1 MKVALAIDTLPPYT
15 SGVTTHYVVLAE
27 KLLQKGHDILILTPR
42 LVRKPKLPESLKK
55 AKIVY
60 LPSFPVRHAK
70 GLKLAFPSTPRTL
83 YELRKFNPD
92 IIESS
97 SPSSLGVD
105 TLLSSKL
112 LKKPCVSYF
121 YTLFNSREYIYL
133 ITERFTKLAEAIV
146 TKYTRWFYKR
156 VDKVFVPTPKVK
168 SIVLKLGIPKTKISI
183 APVFTDIK
191 VSEKPDKEHI
201 NYVKNKYKLKKNVAV
216 YLGRLSIEKNLDMLL
231 KVWLKVVNKNKGAT
245 LLIIGDGNYRPRVQ
259 HLINLNKLGNNVI
272 LTGNMTHKEIL
283 KTKILSACDL
293 YISTSTSETFG
304 LAGLEAMSH
313 GLPVVL
319 ADSTGLSEIAQGA
332 GFICNPK
339 DINSFVNAV
348 ITIFSDN
355 ELKKKLSKKAIRIS
369 KSFDSNMGIEKIIKL
384 YSLVINNYNMTN

>member
-1 MKVALAIDTLPPYT
+1 M
-15 SGVTTHYVVLAE
+15 
-27 KLLQKGHDILILTPR
+27 
-42 LVRKPKLPESLKK
+42 
-55 AKIVY
+55 
-60 LPSFPVRHAK
+60 
-70 GLKLAFPSTPRTL
+70 
-83 YELRKFNPD
+83 
-92 IIESS
+92 
-97 SPSSLGVD
+97 
-105 TLLSSKL
+105 
-112 LKKPCVSYF
+112 
-121 YTLFNSREYIYL
+121 
-133 ITERFTKLAEAIV
+133 
-146 TKYTRWFYKR
+146 
-156 VDKVFVPTPKVK
+156 DKVFVPTPKVK
-168 SIVLKLGIPKTKISI
+168 KIVSKLGIAETKISI

-191 VSEKPDKEHI
+191 VSEKPDLEHI
-201 NYVKNKYKLKKNVAV
+201 IKTRKKYKLKKNVAV

-348 ITIFSDN
+348 IAIFSDN